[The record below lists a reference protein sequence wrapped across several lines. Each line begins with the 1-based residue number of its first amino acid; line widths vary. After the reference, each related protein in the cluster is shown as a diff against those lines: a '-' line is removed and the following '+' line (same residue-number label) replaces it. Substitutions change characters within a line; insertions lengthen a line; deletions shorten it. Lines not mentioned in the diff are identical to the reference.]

1 MMETA
6 TKNRFDAFAFL
17 SRYGIYFAL
26 VLLVIVLSITS
37 PPFRSLSNIENILQQ
52 ISVNGIIAIGMTLV
66 IITAGI
72 DLSVGSVLALSAV
85 VAASFAHPDTP
96 SLLVPILVGVTTGL
110 ACGVVN
116 GVLIAKS
123 RLAPFIVTLGMMTV
137 ARGVALVYSSGRPI
151 INLSSGYDQIGGGM
165 LGPVPISAL
174 IFFVVVLAGI
184 FLLHYARFGR
194 YVYAV
199 GGNELAAK
207 VSGVNTDRVLIGVY
221 ALAGA
226 LAGLAG
232 IVLSSRVMSGSPTT
246 GTGYELDAIAAVV
259 IGGTALSGGVGT
271 IMGTIVGV
279 LIIGVMNNGLDLLN
293 VSSYW
298 QQIVKGVIIILAV
311 IWTGD
316 SPASR
321 LIRSIIKSFSIR
333 SFALTALALGAL
345 VFIALSF
352 CSKVVSPVGHRL
364 TIGVT
369 YQNLQNEF
377 IIGIQD
383 AIRIE
388 AKKQGVELVEAD
400 GQGKAENQIS
410 QTQDFIARGVNVII
424 LNPFDREG
432 SAHAVDLA
440 LQSHTPIV
448 VVNAQVANVDK
459 ADAFVGSEDE
469 EAGRI
474 AAQRIMDLL
483 HGKGNIAVI
492 HGPNGHSA
500 EVARSEGIRQV
511 VAKYPGAKI
520 VVEQTANWDRVQ
532 ALNLMENWLA
542 SGQKIDAVIAQND
555 EMALGAEKAI
565 EAAGKQSQILV
576 IGIDGIPDARKAVAD
591 GKLVGTVFQDAAS
604 QATEAVDI
612 AIQLA
617 HGQPVKHDNYIPFQ
631 LITKENLSNFSK

>member
-1 MMETA
+1 MEPI
-6 TKNRFDAFAFL
+6 TKQFDAFAFL

-26 VLLVIVLSITS
+26 LLLVVILSISS
-37 PPFRSLSNIENILQQ
+37 PSFRSISNVENILQQ
-52 ISVNGIIAIGMTLV
+52 ISVNGIIAIGMTFV

-96 SLLVPILVGVTTGL
+96 SLLIPIFMGVVAGL
-110 ACGVVN
+110 GCGLVN

-137 ARGVALVYSSGRPI
+137 ARGLALVYSSGRPV
-151 INLSSGYDQIGGGM
+151 INLSSTYDQIGGGM

-184 FLLHYARFGR
+184 FILHYARFGR

-221 ALAGA
+221 ALTGA
-226 LAGLAG
+226 LAGVAG

-279 LIIGVMNNGLDLLN
+279 LIIGVMNNGLDLLD

-298 QQIVKGVIIILAV
+298 QQVVKGVIIILAV
-311 IWTGD
+311 ILTGD
-316 SPASR
+316 SPTSR
-321 LIRSIIKSFSIR
+321 LIRSVINSFTARPLVPAAI
-333 SFALTALALGAL
+333 ALVMLALVMFAVCTRHAGPA
-345 VFIALSF
+345 A
-352 CSKVVSPVGHRL
+352 GRRL
-364 TIGVT
+364 TIAIT

-377 IIGIQD
+377 IVNIQD
-383 AIRIE
+383 AVRIE
-388 AKKQGVELVEAD
+388 AKKQGVDLVEAD
-400 GQGKAENQIS
+400 GQGNAENQIS
-410 QTQDFIARGVNVII
+410 QAQDFIARGANAII
-424 LNPFDREG
+424 LSPFDREG
-432 SAHAVDLA
+432 SAHVVDLA
-440 LQSHTPIV
+440 IQSHTPIV
-448 VVNAQVANVDK
+448 VVNSQVVNVDK
-459 ADAFVGSEDE
+459 ASAFVGSGDQ
-469 EAGRI
+469 EAGII

-500 EVARSEGIRQV
+500 EIGRSEGIRQV

-520 VVEQTANWDRVQ
+520 VIEQTANWDRVQ

-565 EAAGKQSQILV
+565 ESAGKQNQILV
-576 IGIDGIPDARKAVAD
+576 IGIDGIPDALKAIAD
-591 GKLVGTVFQDAAS
+591 GKLVGSVFQDAAA
-604 QATEAVDI
+604 QGTEAVD
-612 AIQLA
+612 LA
-617 HGQPVKHDNYIPFQ
+617 VLLAKGQQVKHDNYIPFQ
-631 LITKENLSNFSK
+631 LITKDNLDKFSK

>member
-1 MMETA
+1 METV
-6 TKNRFDAFAFL
+6 TRNRFDAFGFL

-26 VLLVIVLSITS
+26 LLLVVILSIAS
-37 PPFRSLSNIENILQQ
+37 PSFRSMSNVENILQQ

-96 SLLVPILVGVTTGL
+96 SLLIPIFLGVATGM
-110 ACGVVN
+110 ACGLVN

-137 ARGVALVYSSGRPI
+137 ARGLALVYSSGRPV
-151 INLSSGYDQIGGGM
+151 INLSSTYDEIGGGM

-184 FLLHYARFGR
+184 FILHYARFGR

-221 ALAGA
+221 ALTGA
-226 LAGLAG
+226 LAGVAG

-271 IMGTIVGV
+271 ITGTIVGV
-279 LIIGVMNNGLDLLN
+279 LIIGVMNNGLDLLD

-311 IWTGD
+311 ILNGD
-316 SPASR
+316 SPATR
-321 LIRSIIKSFSIR
+321 LIRSIINSFVIR
-333 SFALTALALGAL
+333 PLVPVVIVLVALAAVLFSVCTRHAGPA
-345 VFIALSF
+345 A
-352 CSKVVSPVGHRL
+352 GQRL
-364 TIGVT
+364 TIAIT

-377 IIGIQD
+377 IVNIQD
-383 AIRIE
+383 AVRAE
-388 AKKQGVELVEAD
+388 AKKQGVDLIEAD
-400 GQGKAENQIS
+400 GQGKAENQIA
-410 QTQDFIARGVNVII
+410 QTQDFIARRANAII
-424 LNPFDREG
+424 LSPFDREG
-432 SAHAVDLA
+432 SAQVVDLA
-440 LQSHTPIV
+440 NQSHTPIV
-448 VVNAQVANVDK
+448 VVNSQVVNIAK
-459 ADAFVGSEDE
+459 ADAFAGSEDP

-483 HGKGNIAVI
+483 HGTGNIAVI

-500 EVARSEGIRQV
+500 EIGRSEGIRQV

-520 VVEQTANWDRVQ
+520 VAEQTANWDRVQ

-542 SGQKIDAVIAQND
+542 SGTQIDAVIGQND

-565 EAAGKQSQILV
+565 EAAGRQGQILV

-591 GKLVGTVFQDAAS
+591 GKLVGTVFQDAKS
-604 QATEAVDI
+604 QGTEAVDL

-617 HGQPVKHDNYIPFQ
+617 KGQPVKHDNYIPFQ
-631 LITKENLSNFSK
+631 LITKDNLDKFGK